1 MTLENI
7 QILEHL
13 FQKLLSL
20 LFESQYLLIN
30 FMSFKL
36 AAENAAEKFK
46 IKKNYGHSQLIK
58 CVGTCI
64 YDYCTHW

>member
-46 IKKNYGHSQLIK
+46 IKKKLWSQS
-58 CVGTCI
+58 T
-64 YDYCTHW
+64 Y